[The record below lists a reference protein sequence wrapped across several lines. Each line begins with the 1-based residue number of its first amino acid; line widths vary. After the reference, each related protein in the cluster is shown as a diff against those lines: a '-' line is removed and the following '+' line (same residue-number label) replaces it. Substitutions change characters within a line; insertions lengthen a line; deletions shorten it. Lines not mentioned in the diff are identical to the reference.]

1 MVRLCALVLVAL
13 LACGCGLLAPSSPRE
28 LGERFADAIEGLSSA
43 TPDSFLTP
51 DAQAYLQ
58 GGAPASRQVFH
69 DYLERLRIGGQVYHR
84 MSRVYLTPNG
94 AGWLV
99 GITHPG
105 TGTIPSL
112 WAEASI
118 VDGRV
123 TRVSF
128 NFTVETLQSLHQLP
142 DSYSASMAG
151 WGLPLPE
158 SWADGTNAMLAAA
171 ERYDAAHDAGPRLPP
186 LPVDALVGLGALAA
200 LAAVLRR
207 VVWPG
212 SAPHQTVVARTRHG
226 ALLESV
232 RARRAQV
239 GTGTSI
245 PV

>member
-1 MVRLCALVLVAL
+1 
-13 LACGCGLLAPSSPRE
+13 
-28 LGERFADAIEGLSSA
+28 
-43 TPDSFLTP
+43 
-51 DAQAYLQ
+51 
-58 GGAPASRQVFH
+58 VFH
-69 DYLERLRIGGQVYHR
+69 DYLERLKIGGQVYQR

-99 GITHPG
+99 GITRPG
-105 TGTIPSL
+105 TVTTPSL

-123 TRVSF
+123 TRVWF
-128 NFTVETLQSLHQLP
+128 AFTAETLQSLHQPP

-171 ERYDAAHDAGPRLPP
+171 ERYDAAHDAGPPLPP
-186 LPVDALVGLGALAA
+186 VPVDALVGLGALAA
-200 LAAVLRR
+200 LATALRR
-207 VVWPG
+207 VVWPR
-212 SAPHQTVVARTRHG
+212 SAPRQTVVASTRHD

-232 RARRAQV
+232 RTRRARV